1 MRHLSKFAISCAFVI
16 FDIGNVF
23 GQTQSSSPTPVS
35 FNDWTSKDFLTLI
48 LQAVGLLTG
57 VILSSLQL
65 RNLVSKSRST
75 LKTDVEIFKMLK
87 PEDPGY
93 EHLKKHVAKSIENIY
108 SSSERRNFIGIKVYS
123 WDDFILGVV
132 FLLIFPIATFYLY
145 RYGYNV
151 WALVTGFLVLAGI
164 GGILNG
170 LDRKKAPKNNN
181 EA

>member
-1 MRHLSKFAISCAFVI
+1 V
-16 FDIGNVF
+16 
-23 GQTQSSSPTPVS
+23 
-35 FNDWTSKDFLTLI
+35 
-48 LQAVGLLTG
+48 LQAIGLLTG

-93 EHLKKHVAKSIENIY
+93 EHLKKHVTKSMENIY
-108 SSSERRNFIGIKVYS
+108 SLAEQRNFIGIKVYS

-151 WALVTGFLVLAGI
+151 WALVTGFLALTGI
-164 GGILNG
+164 GGIMNG
-170 LDRKKAPKNNN
+170 LDEKNAPKDKTPKDKNG
-181 EA
+181 A